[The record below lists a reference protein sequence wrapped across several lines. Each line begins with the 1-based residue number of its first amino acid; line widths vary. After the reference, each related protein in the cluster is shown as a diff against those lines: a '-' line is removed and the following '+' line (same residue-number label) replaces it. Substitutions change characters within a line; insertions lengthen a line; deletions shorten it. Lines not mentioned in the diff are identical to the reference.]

1 MKKELTNTD
10 IFVLE
15 EKVYDIENVLS
26 MVKIIENAL
35 ICEGSLIVQ
44 SDIKNA
50 LNMIENGIEESLTE
64 IYKTLNLERI

>member
-35 ICEGSLIVQ
+35 ICEGSLYRSIR
-44 SDIKNA
+44 
-50 LNMIENGIEESLTE
+50 
-64 IYKTLNLERI
+64 YKKRFEYD

>member
-50 LNMIENGIEESLTE
+50 LNMIENEIEESLTE